1 MYGLYEDLY
10 KQNYTTW
17 MKYIKE
23 EMNKWSNILG
33 LRIRRL
39 NIFKMSFLSNVTYRL
54 DAISVKIPASNFV
67 DINKWI
73 PEFIWRGRKPRI
85 ANTVLKEKNKS
96 ED

>member
-39 NIFKMSFLSNVTYRL
+39 NIFKMSFLSNVIYRL

-67 DINKWI
+67 DINKRI
-73 PEFIWRGRKPRI
+73 PEFIWRGRRPRI
-85 ANTVLKEKNKS
+85 TNTVLKEKNKS